1 MRKENALIGYA
12 FCKKARARSGRSV
25 GDGAAV
31 VSVSRGADEREPTA
45 RKPAAPLRPERSRLI
60 SQGALGRMT
69 LQRHILCDSL
79 HIPQD
84 RRIKNPG
91 IVAGHLRIGVSEHF
105 GDVFYG
111 RSACKGQR
119 GERVPRSMGRKV
131 FANTAYIG

>member
-1 MRKENALIGYA
+1 MKEN
-12 FCKKARARSGRSV
+12 RR
-25 GDGAAV
+25 
-31 VSVSRGADEREPTA
+31 A

-111 RSACKGQR
+111 RSACKGSAWR
-119 GERVPRSMGRKV
+119 TVPRSMGRKV